1 MLILF
6 SEYLITSQLILIIQ
20 HVFLSDENG
29 AEAPATDGTTEEANI
44 SNGSNSELPSD
55 ENKDMNTDT
64 DINLTKQLSEEE
76 TVINTAVE
84 D

>member
-1 MLILF
+1 M
-6 SEYLITSQLILIIQ
+6 ILIIQ
-20 HVFLSDENG
+20 HDFLSDENG
-29 AEAPATDGTTEEANI
+29 AEAPATGGTTEEANI

-55 ENKDMNTDT
+55 ENKDMNIDT
-64 DINLTKQLSEEE
+64 DINLTKQPSEEE